1 MKIAVALLENDINT
15 LIPEKF
21 EDSKGLLVVETDTM
35 EPIAYLTED
44 WPTAMDDLLCEAV
57 ICGKMYDP
65 ILFENI
71 AMRCITRYFAGG
83 LTGTEAIQCMLNYEL
98 PIIRDYE
105 GGPGC
110 ASDGHEEGAL
120 SCDGGCGADEDE
132 DDAEGLPS

>member
-15 LIPEKF
+15 LIPDKF

-35 EPIAYLTED
+35 EPLAWLTED
-44 WPTAMDDLLCEAV
+44 WPSEMDERLCEAV

-65 ILFENI
+65 ILFESI
-71 AMRCITRYFAGG
+71 ALRCITRYFAGG
-83 LTGTEAIQCMLNYEL
+83 LTGVEAIKAMLNYEL

-110 ASDGHEEGAL
+110 ASQNIDENNM
-120 SCDGGCGADEDE
+120 SCDGGCGADED

>member
-15 LIPEKF
+15 LIPERF
-21 EDSKGLLVVETDTM
+21 EESKGLLVVETDTM
-35 EPIAYLTED
+35 ETVAYLTED
-44 WPTAMDDLLCEAV
+44 WPSAMDELLCEAV

-83 LTGTEAIQCMLNYEL
+83 LTGLEAIQAMLNYEL

-110 ASDGHEEGAL
+110 ASDHIDEENL
-120 SCDGGCGADEDE
+120 SCDGGCGADDDE
-132 DDAEGLPS
+132 PEGLPS